1 MLSRKLLL
9 GLVLSSAFLVA
20 TPIRA
25 ETNTDASIGFQTGQ
39 TNVKPGGESST
50 NRPNNGGRPSVTDT
64 AANSRTNQNAL
75 PTKGA
80 HTQAALMLP
89 QTSGQPTWFLSLI
102 GVTLISLVAITSRI
116 YRLKQTKQ

>member
-25 ETNTDASIGFQTGQ
+25 ETNTDASIGFQAGQ
-39 TNVKPGGESST
+39 TDVKPGGESPT
-50 NRPNNGGRPSVTDT
+50 NRPDNGGQITATDT
-64 AANSRTNQNAL
+64 ATNSRKKQNAV

-80 HTQAALMLP
+80 HTQVALMLP
-89 QTSGQPTWFLSLI
+89 QTSGQSTWFLSLI
-102 GVTLISLVAITSRI
+102 GITLISLVAITSRI
-116 YRLKQTKQ
+116 YQLKQTKQ